1 MEYSWKHDLEFPGWE
16 GPTEDTVVVEI
27 HRRVTGHFFRQLAI
41 VRVLRLELAQILHKE
56 QIRIFPFFRQGEARY
71 LRIYLIGWHRYFR
84 VRRIEPGHCI
94 SAMMVLARGI
104 LNFVIEL

>member
-1 MEYSWKHDLEFPGWE
+1 MEYLWKHDLEFPGWE

-27 HRRVTGHFFRQLAI
+27 PRRVTGHVFRHLAI

-56 QIRIFPFFRQGEARY
+56 QIRIFPFFRQGEAPY
-71 LRIYLIGWHRYFR
+71 LRIDGIGWHRYFQ
-84 VRRIEPGHCI
+84 VRRFESGHCI
-94 SAMMVLARGI
+94 SAIMVLSRGI